1 MVTTAKKRAAP
12 RTPIPVRFGEDE
24 LGFLRLMEARAN
36 AEQRSVSGQLKYYAR
51 LGMIAK
57 DNPDLPMAFIED
69 VLVAQEE
76 SKTGLGKPYAWGV
89 IGG

>member
-1 MVTTAKKRAAP
+1 MATMARKRRAS

-57 DNPDLPMAFIED
+57 DNPDLPMAFIEG
-69 VLVAQEE
+69 VLVAREE
-76 SKTGLGKPYAWGV
+76 AKAGLGKPYTWGV
-89 IGG
+89 IGR

>member
-1 MVTTAKKRAAP
+1 MVTTARKRRAP

-24 LGFLRLMEARAN
+24 LGFLQLMEARAN

-76 SKTGLGKPYAWGV
+76 SRAGLGKPYAWGV

>member
-1 MVTTAKKRAAP
+1 MTTARKKRAS

-24 LGFLRLMEARAN
+24 LGFLRLIEARAN
-36 AEQRSVSGQLKYYAR
+36 AEQRSISGQLKYYAR

-76 SKTGLGKPYAWGV
+76 SKAGLGTPYRWGV
-89 IGG
+89 TGG

>member
-1 MVTTAKKRAAP
+1 MATTARKSRAP
-12 RTPIPVRFGEDE
+12 RAPIPVRFGEDE
-24 LGFLRLMEARAN
+24 LGFLRLIEAHAN

-57 DNPDLPMAFIED
+57 DNPDLQMAFIED

-76 SKTGLGKPYAWGV
+76 SKAGLGKPYPWGE

>member
-1 MVTTAKKRAAP
+1 MTTKRRRM
-12 RTPIPVRFGEDE
+12 RTPIPVRFGEEE

-76 SKTGLGKPYAWGV
+76 SKAGLGKPYKFGV
-89 IGG
+89 LEG

>member
-1 MVTTAKKRAAP
+1 MVTTARKRRAP

-76 SKTGLGKPYAWGV
+76 SKAGLGKPYAWGV
-89 IGG
+89 IGR

>member
-1 MVTTAKKRAAP
+1 MATTARRRPAP

-24 LGFLRLMEARAN
+24 LGFLRLIEARAN
-36 AEQRSVSGQLKYYAR
+36 AEQRSVAGQLKYYAR

-57 DNPDLPMAFIED
+57 DNPDLPMTFIED
-69 VLVAQEE
+69 VLVAQQE
-76 SKTGLGKPYAWGV
+76 SKAGLGKPYAWGV